1 MYQVYGKSEEGGEKA
16 GYNQSGK
23 ITEILANLRVTFIS
37 SIMANNFD
45 DALESIRCILSII
58 SGKAKESDIKEMDK
72 IVYTIESKIPKAKE
86 SYNNNGLVYWKNY
99 GLRIE
104 LKRSIENLYRKLER
118 MEDRYGYGM
127 VGAEDPRLAVLK
139 K

>member
-1 MYQVYGKSEEGGEKA
+1 MYQAYGKSEEESEKA

-37 SIMANNFD
+37 SMMANNFD

-58 SGKAKESDIKEMDK
+58 SGKARESDIEEMDK
-72 IVYTIESKIPKAKE
+72 EVYKIEFEIPKSKE
-86 SYNNNGLVYWKNY
+86 NYINNGLVYWKNY

-104 LKRSIENLYRKLER
+104 LKRKIENLYRKLER

-127 VGAEDPRLAVLK
+127 VSAEDPRLAVLK